1 MNEYTIRC
9 TKEQIKTALELGAP
23 IEHSSICY
31 EGYDIIGYS
40 KDYVS
45 QIYGI
50 IPTAEQMLGFL
61 RSKGIKFHF
70 NDATNYWR
78 FSKNSKIISYGW
90 CEQKELAAID
100 AALDYLKTHQT
111 T

>member
-9 TKEQIKTALELGAP
+9 TKEQIKIALELGVT
-23 IEHSSICY
+23 IELSNCADNVFKSWDGFTY
-31 EGYDIIGYS
+31 L
-40 KDYVS
+40 
-45 QIYGI
+45 

-70 NDATNYWR
+70 DDDTSYWR
-78 FSKNSKIISYGW
+78 INNNSKLIGYGW